1 MGRSSSTSNAAVRG
15 KVINVRVYPSEF
27 GKTRMKREEVEGP
40 PKELFQ
46 SEKSKTN
53 GSTVIEEDDG
63 KGYNE
68 EALRK
73 YQLERLR
80 SVLSFFR

>member
-1 MGRSSSTSNAAVRG
+1 
-15 KVINVRVYPSEF
+15 
-27 GKTRMKREEVEGP
+27 MKREEIEGP

-46 SEKSKTN
+46 NEKGRANDTY
-53 GSTVIEEDDG
+53 EDDDG

-80 SVLSFFR
+80 CVLFVLRRAAFNSGNAQLLLCDHCMRLS